1 MATIGSLVVKIG
13 ADIAGLEAG
22 LDTAAGKLKGFG
34 KSSAQLGGA
43 LTAGVTLPLVGIG
56 VMALKSAG
64 EFESGMNVLQSITS
78 ASTKDMEAMSA
89 EALRLGAET
98 SFSAGEAAAGML
110 ELGKAGLVP
119 RDIIASM
126 PGVLSLAA
134 AGNLDVATAAG
145 IAANAVNTFGLEAG
159 ETTNVANML
168 AAAANASSADVT
180 DLAQGFTM
188 AGSVFAANHQSMSDL
203 TTSMSLLSNA
213 GIQGSDAGTSLKT
226 MLMRLTAPTGEAAD
240 VLDQLGLNVY
250 NADGSM
256 RDFQSIVGD
265 LSTATKGLTDV
276 QRNAALSTLFG
287 ADAIR
292 AANVLVGEGAQGFA
306 DMEAAVNKAGAAE
319 EAAGARMKG
328 FDGAMEGLKGSIDS
342 LLIKIGTPFLG
353 ALTGITQALTEMV
366 NGFMNLPSGVQTAI
380 VVLLGVAA
388 AAGPVLV
395 AIGAM
400 ASGVG
405 ALMPVIAAVGAVVGA
420 ISAPVLAVVAVVAAL
435 GAAWATN
442 FMGIRDITMAVFNAV
457 VGPIQ
462 NFIAVVQDAGWG
474 SIEAAE
480 ALTLLP
486 APLQAIIGFF
496 DGIISPIQNFIA
508 VVQDAGWGSIEAAE
522 ALTLLP
528 APVQAIIG
536 FFDGIISPIQN
547 FIAVVQDAG
556 WGSIEAAEALTLL
569 PAPLQAIIGFFD
581 GIISPIQNFI
591 AVVQDAGW
599 GSIEAA
605 EALTLLP
612 APLQAIIGALQKAVG
627 AISSAFSS
635 MLAAVQPAL
644 AKIGA
649 AFGQLWTTAQPALMA
664 FGEMVGQAL
673 MAIGQVAAAVL
684 GVGLIVAL
692 NTLVAAFQT
701 AAAVVVALITHIST
715 TLTYIST
722 TFQNVVLLI
731 QALLAGDWA
740 TAWELAKTIV
750 GDTVTYWQTT
760 LGTIVTLAQ
769 EIMLNFVS
777 IITQSLKD
785 MGVNVEGIL
794 GALNGFWTG
803 IWQTMADAVQPV
815 MDAIKTL
822 QDGIQAF
829 KDWLSGSSMPNP
841 FAGLDVPVPQSN
853 FALPP
858 GGIALPQ
865 LPGFAEG
872 TSNYPG
878 GWGIVGEEGPE
889 LVKLPRGSEILP
901 ADASAAMGGGVTV
914 YANVNGKVDVEEL
927 AQRVL
932 DVLRRRGR

>member
-240 VLDQLGLNVY
+240 VLDELGLNVY

-486 APLQAIIGFF
+486 APL
-496 DGIISPIQNFIA
+496 
-508 VVQDAGWGSIEAAE
+508 
-522 ALTLLP
+522 
-528 APVQAIIG
+528 QAIIG

>member
-1 MATIGSLVVKIG
+1 
-13 ADIAGLEAG
+13 
-22 LDTAAGKLKGFG
+22 
-34 KSSAQLGGA
+34 
-43 LTAGVTLPLVGIG
+43 
-56 VMALKSAG
+56 
-64 EFESGMNVLQSITS
+64 
-78 ASTKDMEAMSA
+78 MSA

-528 APVQAIIG
+528 AP
-536 FFDGIISPIQN
+536 
-547 FIAVVQDAG
+547 
-556 WGSIEAAEALTLL
+556 
-569 PAPLQAIIGFFD
+569 LQAIIGFFD

>member
-528 APVQAIIG
+528 AP
-536 FFDGIISPIQN
+536 
-547 FIAVVQDAG
+547 
-556 WGSIEAAEALTLL
+556 
-569 PAPLQAIIGFFD
+569 
-581 GIISPIQNFI
+581 
-591 AVVQDAGW
+591 
-599 GSIEAA
+599 
-605 EALTLLP
+605 
-612 APLQAIIGALQKAVG
+612 LQAIIGALQKAVG

>member
-528 APVQAIIG
+528 AP
-536 FFDGIISPIQN
+536 
-547 FIAVVQDAG
+547 
-556 WGSIEAAEALTLL
+556 
-569 PAPLQAIIGFFD
+569 LQAIIGFFD